1 MTINAVVVPIA
12 PDKFE
17 ARAGEPFPS
26 SAEGRT
32 RDEALQKLKDRIS
45 NSLQSGTELMTLEL
59 PENEH
64 PLKRFA
70 GMLKDDPLYEDWQL
84 AIAERRKKLDDDPN
98 AL

>member
-1 MTINAVVVPIA
+1 MTINVVVIPVA

-26 SAEGRT
+26 SAEGTT
-32 RDEALQKLKDRIS
+32 RDEALQKLKERIA
-45 NSLQSGTELMTLEL
+45 NSLKTGTELTTLEF

-70 GMLKDDPLYEDWQL
+70 GMLKDDPLYEDWRR
-84 AIAERRKKLDDDPN
+84 AMAERRKELDDDPN